1 MMVHTGKFTIIP
13 IISLFTALPLV
24 AQVTV
29 EVTLAGYNHRPI
41 VHTPATGFIQV
52 TFENDSLYV
61 EGEFFDLRGSYWAS
75 FIHYGEPGKSGHR
88 MFRLKA
94 ELGED
99 KHSGVFRKEDNA
111 FKLTEA
117 QMDALRK
124 GHLYINISSS
134 RFQHGEIRGQI
145 PMM

>member
-1 MMVHTGKFTIIP
+1 MIHTGKFTIIL
-13 IISLFTALPLV
+13 IILLLTSLPLL
-24 AQVTV
+24 AQVTA

-41 VHTPATGFIQV
+41 VHTPAAGLIQV

-61 EGEFFDLRGSYWAS
+61 EGEFSDLRGYYWAAY
-75 FIHYGEPGKSGHR
+75 IHYGEPGKSGHR

-94 ELGED
+94 ELGDD

-111 FKLTEA
+111 FDLTEA
-117 QMDALRK
+117 QLDALRK
-124 GHLYINISSS
+124 GHLYINISSN